1 MLLLAFS
8 TGCASAASNHGHGS
22 AGSNSNTVLNGLS
35 CSTASITGAGTD
47 ACRVT
52 LSGPAPKGGLSVA
65 LSSSSATV
73 SVPATVTI
81 PTNASSVAFTATAGS
96 TQVAQ
101 TVNLIAAAGG
111 VSNSFALQ
119 LNAATPTLSLS
130 SSSIAFGD
138 VVVNTAAKY
147 SVTLS
152 STGTSPVTING
163 ATVSGAGFSFS
174 GAALPVTLNPGQ
186 STAMTVQ
193 FSPTVAGAQS
203 GQLAITSTSSTN
215 PTAVIALG
223 GNGTSSTSHQVALSW
238 NAPTDSS
245 DPITGYNVYRT
256 ASGGSNYQLLN
267 SSPVGALAYTDATV
281 LSGSSY
287 DYIVTSVD
295 AEGAESVPSNT
306 ITEAI
311 P

>member
-1 MLLLAFS
+1 
-8 TGCASAASNHGHGS
+8 
-22 AGSNSNTVLNGLS
+22 
-35 CSTASITGAGTD
+35 
-47 ACRVT
+47 
-52 LSGPAPKGGLSVA
+52 
-65 LSSSSATV
+65 
-73 SVPATVTI
+73 
-81 PTNASSVAFTATAGS
+81 
-96 TQVAQ
+96 
-101 TVNLIAAAGG
+101 
-111 VSNSFALQ
+111 
-119 LNAATPTLSLS
+119 
-130 SSSIAFGD
+130 
-138 VVVNTAAKY
+138 
-147 SVTLS
+147 
-152 STGTSPVTING
+152 
-163 ATVSGAGFSFS
+163 
-174 GAALPVTLNPGQ
+174 
-186 STAMTVQ
+186 MTVQ
-193 FSPTVAGAQS
+193 FSPTVTGAQS